1 MTGEMAGR
9 GLYARQ
15 ILRGSGFIVAI
26 LSGVLVGTVAVWVD
40 PEGNTIL
47 TNREEP
53 PVPGAVPVGIEE
65 RGGNW
70 RGEPSSVP
78 GTRERD
84 SSLPEDRLAR
94 EVRVALEDL
103 DRGET
108 KDALSVLRR
117 LHREHPG
124 RPDVALA
131 LADDSPRFARKS
143 RPRISPGSG
152 TFGRKSRA
160 RTSA

>member
-65 RGGNW
+65 RSGNW

-78 GTRERD
+78 GTREHD

-94 EVRVALEDL
+94 ERHDQEPEEEHPRGNHDGSADVAAAIVAAGVTRE
-103 DRGET
+103 
-108 KDALSVLRR
+108 KRR
-117 LHREHPG
+117 L
-124 RPDVALA
+124 
-131 LADDSPRFARKS
+131 
-143 RPRISPGSG
+143 
-152 TFGRKSRA
+152 GRKA
-160 RTSA
+160 